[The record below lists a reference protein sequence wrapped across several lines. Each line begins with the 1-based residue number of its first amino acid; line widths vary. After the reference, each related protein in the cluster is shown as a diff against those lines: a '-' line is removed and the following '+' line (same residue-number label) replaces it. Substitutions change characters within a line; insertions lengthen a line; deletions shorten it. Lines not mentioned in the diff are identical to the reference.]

1 MAKSIEVD
9 INVNNNIQGSIAQL
23 KQLKRELRN
32 TAVGTEEFKN
42 LFNQIDDLEDKIKS
56 AKNVSSDWID
66 SLESAGGPIGMLGT
80 GLNKAK
86 VATQSF
92 GSALKATGIGLV
104 VAAVGGLVA
113 AFSESETA
121 MKKLE
126 PLFIGLEKILGGI
139 FKVFEPLLDAFID
152 LALRALP
159 YITKGIGGFYS
170 GLFALFTLVKNVG
183 MGAGKILKG
192 IFTLDFDSLKS
203 GYEQLTGSWNSAVE
217 EFKQA
222 NKRFEAG
229 SNELTKTEK
238 KNVKERVA
246 VRKTEKKQKDEIIDS
261 ELLAM
266 REFQTEYEN
275 YLKRLE
281 DLQKQYNT
289 EIEDMQAVS
298 EQQKLDLWYKRRA
311 QEIDAITKD
320 NAAKN
325 ELYAALE
332 TQRAIKQAEIEK
344 KKEDELTKIRIEGED
359 ARLAY
364 EQKQKEESNRLLDA
378 KLQAQLQ
385 YASAVG
391 NVIGALGGLFEQ
403 GTAAA
408 KTAALTEIAI
418 NTAIGFVQGLDIA
431 QKSAK
436 ATGPAAAFAFPIFYA
451 TQIGA
456 VLSAANRARGILS
469 AGKASGAGGGISV
482 SNPSVPQAP
491 SFNVV
496 GTGGANQI
504 AQSIG
509 AQGQSPIKAYVVASD
524 VTTQQALNR
533 NIVTSAS
540 LG

>member
-1 MAKSIEVD
+1 
-9 INVNNNIQGSIAQL
+9 
-23 KQLKRELRN
+23 
-32 TAVGTEEFKN
+32 
-42 LFNQIDDLEDKIKS
+42 
-56 AKNVSSDWID
+56 
-66 SLESAGGPIGMLGT
+66 
-80 GLNKAK
+80 
-86 VATQSF
+86 
-92 GSALKATGIGLV
+92 
-104 VAAVGGLVA
+104 
-113 AFSESETA
+113 

-126 PLFIGLEKILGGI
+126 PVFAAFDKILQGI
-139 FKVFEPLLDAFID
+139 MKVFEPLLDAFID

-159 YITKGIGGFYS
+159 LIAKGVGGFYS

-217 EFKQA
+217 EFKEA
-222 NKRFEAG
+222 NKRFNSG
-229 SNELTKTEK
+229 SDTVTKTEK
-238 KNVKERVA
+238 KNSGERVKTYKKEVKE
-246 VRKTEKKQKDEIIDS
+246 KEKVNDDYLYNYAQSLLEEYNRYQEHLKKIA
-261 ELLAM
+261 EL
-266 REFQTEYEN
+266 E
-275 YLKRLE
+275 
-281 DLQKQYNT
+281 KQYNT
-289 EIEDMQAVS
+289 ELEDIEANT
-298 EQQKLDLWYKRRA
+298 EQKKLDLWYKRRKE
-311 QEIDAITKD
+311 EIDAILT
-320 NAAKN
+320 NGNEKN
-325 ELYAALE
+325 NLYALLE
-332 TQRAIKQAEIEK
+332 AQRANKQGEIDKKAKDEEDKNLKISQDNLKKDAEENQ
-344 KKEDELTKIRIEGED
+344 KI
-359 ARLAY
+359 
-364 EQKQKEESNRLLDA
+364 LDA

-385 YASAVG
+385 FASAISG
-391 NVIGALGGLFEQ
+391 AIGALSGFFEQ

-469 AGKASGAGGGISV
+469 AGKSSGAGGGISV

-504 AQSIG
+504 AQTIG
-509 AQGQSPIKAYVVASD
+509 AQGQTPVRAYVVSSD
-524 VTTQQALNR
+524 VTTQQALDR
-533 NIVTSAS
+533 NIVKSAT

>member
-203 GYEQLTGSWNSAVE
+203 GYEQLTGSWNAAVD
-217 EFKQA
+217 EFKEA

-436 ATGPAAAFAFPIFYA
+436 AIGPAAAFAFPIFYA

>member
-1 MAKSIEVD
+1 MAKDIEVD
-9 INVNNNIQGSIAQL
+9 ININSNTEATIKNLRALKKQLRETAAGSEEFNKIAQQIRDMDDAIKDANETSDDFL
-23 KQLKRELRN
+23 GYLENASGPLGVLGKGIRGAEK
-32 TAVGTEEFKN
+32 TFSS
-42 LFNQIDDLEDKIKS
+42 FNG
-56 AKNVSSDWID
+56 V
-66 SLESAGGPIGMLGT
+66 
-80 GLNKAK
+80 
-86 VATQSF
+86 
-92 GSALKATGIGLV
+92 LKASVIGIITL
-104 VAAVGGLVA
+104 AIGGLVA
-113 AFSESETA
+113 AFSKSESA

-126 PLFIGLEKILGGI
+126 PVFAAFDKILQGI
-139 FKVFEPLLDAFID
+139 MKVFEPLLDAFID

-159 YITKGIGGFYS
+159 LIAKGVGGFYS

-217 EFKQA
+217 EFKEA
-222 NKRFEAG
+222 NKRFNSG
-229 SNELTKTEK
+229 SDTVTKTET
-238 KNVKERVA
+238 KNSKERV
-246 VRKTEKKQKDEIIDS
+246 KTYKKEVKEKEKVNDDYLYNYAQSLLEEYNRYQEHLKKIA
-261 ELLAM
+261 EL
-266 REFQTEYEN
+266 E
-275 YLKRLE
+275 
-281 DLQKQYNT
+281 KQYNT
-289 EIEDMQAVS
+289 ELEDIEANT
-298 EQQKLDLWYKRRA
+298 EQKKLDLWYKRRKE
-311 QEIDAITKD
+311 EIDAILT
-320 NAAKN
+320 NGNEKN
-325 ELYAALE
+325 NLYALLE
-332 TQRAIKQAEIEK
+332 AQRANKQGEIDKKAKDEEDKNLKISQDNLRKDAEENQ
-344 KKEDELTKIRIEGED
+344 KI
-359 ARLAY
+359 
-364 EQKQKEESNRLLDA
+364 LDA

-385 YASAVG
+385 FASAISG
-391 NVIGALGGLFEQ
+391 AIGALSGFFEQ

-469 AGKASGAGGGISV
+469 AGKSSGAGGGISV

-504 AQSIG
+504 AQTIG
-509 AQGQSPIKAYVVASD
+509 AQGQTPVRAYVVSSD
-524 VTTQQALNR
+524 VTTQQALDR
-533 NIVTSAS
+533 NIVKSAT

>member
-203 GYEQLTGSWNSAVE
+203 GYEQLTGSWNAAVD
-217 EFKQA
+217 EFKEA
-222 NKRFEAG
+222 NKRFESG

-261 ELLAM
+261 ELLTM